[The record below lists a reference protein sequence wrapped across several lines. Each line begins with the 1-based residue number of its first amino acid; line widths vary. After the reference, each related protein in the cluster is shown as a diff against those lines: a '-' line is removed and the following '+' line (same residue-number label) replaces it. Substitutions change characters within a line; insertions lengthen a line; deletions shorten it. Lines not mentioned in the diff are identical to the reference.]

1 MKNLIHFYLRK
12 AVLSVGLTVIFIAPA
27 YSEAQE
33 TISAKDDYITCWKQ
47 PCIYTAGSEW
57 SEKNPNGVAVAV
69 AMGKKSAVTDDQVK
83 QVIAADLN
91 HYGVTNIKF
100 FFENYEGV
108 AIAIALHVRGGTE
121 GTYGIDTVRGEIKNI
136 VRRAKNTNPLFSP
149 N

>member
-1 MKNLIHFYLRK
+1 MAAFL
-12 AVLSVGLTVIFIAPA
+12 VPA
-27 YSEAQE
+27 YGEAQE

-69 AMGKKSAVTDDQVK
+69 AMGTKSAVTDDQVK
-83 QVIAADLN
+83 QVITADLN

-100 FFENYEGV
+100 FFENYKGA

-121 GTYGIDTVRGEIKNI
+121 GTYGIDTVRDEN
-136 VRRAKNTNPLFSP
+136 
-149 N
+149 